1 MKKLGM
7 EPIICSTVGKDF
19 GDYRAWLESNDISI
33 SGIKII
39 EDMYT
44 AQCFITTDQKNN
56 QLTSFHPGAMEEGHN
71 NPIPDVEGIEMVIL
85 SPDGKES
92 TILHANEMKNKGIPI
107 MYDPGQ
113 GLPMFDKSQVLK
125 FIDQAEWIILNEY
138 EANLLSEITGLNQN
152 EIKAN
157 VSAMIVTKGS
167 QGSDIFVEDQV
178 ISIDPISVEN
188 EADPT
193 GCGDAYRAGLIYGM
207 TNDLGWEKSGKLGSM
222 LGSIKVQ
229 SHGTQ
234 NHVFELDALLS
245 RL

>member
-1 MKKLGM
+1 MSVVVCGSVAYDYLMEFDGEFGDYILPDQIHILSVAFNVPRLRKEFGGCAGNIGFNMKKLGM

-71 NPIPDVEGIEMVIL
+71 NPIPDAEGIEMVIL

-92 TILHANEMKNKGIPI
+92 TILHANEMQNKGIPS

-113 GLPMFDKSQVLK
+113 GLPMFEKSEVLN
-125 FIDQAEWIILNEY
+125 FIDQAEWI
-138 EANLLSEITGLNQN
+138 LS
-152 EIKAN
+152 
-157 VSAMIVTKGS
+157 
-167 QGSDIFVEDQV
+167 
-178 ISIDPISVEN
+178 
-188 EADPT
+188 
-193 GCGDAYRAGLIYGM
+193 LIH
-207 TNDLGWEKSGKLGSM
+207 
-222 LGSIKVQ
+222 I
-229 SHGTQ
+229 
-234 NHVFELDALLS
+234 
-245 RL
+245 